1 MDGMYVIRKIE
12 HTKKGGK
19 HENRDNIERDTIRRT
34 DIHYNNYQE

>member
-1 MDGMYVIRKIE
+1 MDRMYVIRKNE

-19 HENRDNIERDTIRRT
+19 HENRDIVKRDKNRRA